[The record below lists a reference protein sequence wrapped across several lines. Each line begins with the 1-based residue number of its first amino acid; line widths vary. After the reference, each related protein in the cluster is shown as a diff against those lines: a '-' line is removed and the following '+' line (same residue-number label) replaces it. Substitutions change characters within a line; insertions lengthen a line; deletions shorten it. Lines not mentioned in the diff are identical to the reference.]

1 MVAQEIRKKCVTL
14 SVYPRAVIIL
24 KHIGPKLP
32 TGPNADQTAMLQST
46 KQREHRSAFKPR
58 PFRLAITEF
67 PDHREELI
75 VQIAELEE
83 LLAEATDGIDDLSAT
98 HAAELESLLMEKLQR
113 LREYDV
119 G

>member
-1 MVAQEIRKKCVTL
+1 
-14 SVYPRAVIIL
+14 
-24 KHIGPKLP
+24 
-32 TGPNADQTAMLQST
+32 MLQST